1 LLYIYCAT
9 CLDGCKQRLPVYSF
23 PLDARNIIGT
33 LGFQLFLSGPAE
45 EVVFRA
51 LPVILLA
58 HSFGGSIKIK
68 GSVTLEV
75 LLASVLFA
83 FAHMKWSLF
92 PVRFEIDTFQIIYA
106 FVLGTI
112 QGIVYQ
118 KSKSI
123 LYPLL
128 MHSFSNVLMV
138 GGGYLVTAFFT

>member
-1 LLYIYCAT
+1 M
-9 CLDGCKQRLPVYSF
+9 
-23 PLDARNIIGT
+23 
-33 LGFQLFLSGPAE
+33 
-45 EVVFRA
+45 
-51 LPVILLA
+51 
-58 HSFGGSIKIK
+58 
-68 GSVTLEV
+68 
-75 LLASVLFA
+75 LFA